1 MALKPDR
8 IETVTDVSFFMN
20 NATSSTIERGGI
32 VSIPDAGGG
41 SGVAM
46 DDGSALVEYASAAS
60 GSRPVGVLLNDV
72 VNIDL
77 TRQHINWH
85 KDEVQGGG
93 KVTLLQVGQVTT
105 DKVTGTPAA
114 GDPAYVG
121 ANGVFSSTVP
131 DDDVSEADHTLV
143 KYRVGRFLSTKDADG
158 YIKVAVNIA

>member
-8 IETVTDVSFFMN
+8 IETQTDVSFFM
-20 NATSSTIERGGI
+20 STTAERGGI
-32 VSIPDAGGG
+32 VSITGAVGG
-41 SGVAM
+41 SGVSM
-46 DDGSALVEYASAAS
+46 DDGAAVVAYHSAAS
-60 GSRPVGVLLNDV
+60 GTKPVGVLLNDV
-72 VNIDL
+72 VNLDL
-77 TRQHINWH
+77 TRQHINFM
-85 KDEVQGGG
+85 KDEVQVGG

>member
-8 IETVTDVSFFMN
+8 IETQTDVSFFMN
-20 NATSSTIERGGI
+20 NSTSSTIERGGI
-32 VSIPDAGGG
+32 ASLTAGGG

-46 DDGSALVEYASAAS
+46 DDSAAVVSYVTATS
-60 GSRPVGVLLNDV
+60 GTEPVGVLLNDV

-105 DKVTGTPAA
+105 NTVTGSPAA
-114 GDPAYVG
+114 GAPAYVG
-121 ANGVFSSTVP
+121 ANGEFSATPPSDGLT
-131 DDDVSEADHTLV
+131 ENDH
-143 KYRVGRFLSTKDADG
+143 YRVGRFLSNKDSDG